1 MIGVPR
7 TDSSVLGRWWWT
19 VDHWVLW
26 ALAIL
31 IGFGAVLA
39 LAASPPVADR
49 LGLEPFYFARRQL
62 TVLPAAVLVM
72 IGVSL
77 LSPRW
82 VRRLAWI
89 VFLVGIV
96 GVAATLVTGAEVKGA
111 RRWITLASFS
121 LQPSEFVKPAFI
133 VVSAWL
139 LARRRLEGGSP
150 VSPLAASLF
159 VLVVG
164 LLALQPDLGMAV
176 VVATVWF
183 GQVFVA
189 GVPLRLVA
197 ALSSVG
203 VAGMTAAYFV
213 FPHVTSRVDRF
224 LDPDSGDR
232 YQVTTSLDAFMNGGL
247 FGRGPG
253 EGTVK
258 QVLPDAHADFVLAV
272 AGEEMGL
279 IACLVIVCLFA
290 FIVVRGFSRLLQE
303 DDLYVLLAA
312 SGLLAQF
319 GLQALIN
326 MGSSL
331 DLIPTKG
338 MTLPFISYGGSSL
351 LALSL
356 GLGMVLALTRRRFG
370 MGATP

>member
-1 MIGVPR
+1 MITLPR
-7 TDSSVLGRWWWT
+7 TDSSRFGRWWWT
-19 VDHWVLW
+19 VDHWTLW
-26 ALAIL
+26 AIAIL

-62 TVLPAAVLVM
+62 AVLPVGALLM

-77 LSPRW
+77 LSPRA
-82 VRRLAWI
+82 VRRLAW
-89 VFLVGIV
+89 VLLLAGIL
-96 GVAATLVTGAEVKGA
+96 GVLATLVFGMEIKGA
-111 RRWITLASFS
+111 RRWVSLGSFS

-139 LARRRLEGGSP
+139 MARRRLLQGTPIGP
-150 VSPLAASLF
+150 VPVALF
-159 VLVVG
+159 VLVVA

-176 VVATVWF
+176 VVSAVWF
-183 GQVFVA
+183 GQVFLA

-197 ALSSVG
+197 GLSALGTSAM
-203 VAGMTAAYFV
+203 AGAYFV

-224 LDPDSGDR
+224 LDPASGDR
-232 YQVTTSLDAFMNGGL
+232 YQVTTSLEAFMNGGL
-247 FGRGPG
+247 TGQGPG

-258 QVLPDAHADFVLAV
+258 EVLPDAHADFVFAV

-279 IACLVIVCLFA
+279 IVCLVIVFLFA
-290 FIVVRGFSRLLQE
+290 FVVVRGFSRLLQE

-312 SGLLAQF
+312 SGLLAEF

-326 MGSSL
+326 MGSEL

-338 MTLPFISYGGSSL
+338 MTLPFLSYGGSSV
-351 LALSL
+351 LALSI
-356 GLGMVLALTRRRFG
+356 GMGMVLALTRRRYG
-370 MGATP
+370 GGRVP

>member
-1 MIGVPR
+1 
-7 TDSSVLGRWWWT
+7 
-19 VDHWVLW
+19 LW
-26 ALAIL
+26 ANAIL

-62 TVLPAAVLVM
+62 AVLPVGALLM

-77 LSPRW
+77 LSPRA
-82 VRRLAWI
+82 VRRLAW
-89 VFLVGIV
+89 VLLLAGIL
-96 GVAATLVTGAEVKGA
+96 GVLATLAFGIEIKGA
-111 RRWITLASFS
+111 RRWISLGSFS

-139 LARRRLEGGSP
+139 MARRRVLQGTPIGP
-150 VSPLAASLF
+150 VPVALF
-159 VLVVG
+159 VLVVA

-176 VVATVWF
+176 VVSAVWF
-183 GQVFVA
+183 GQVFLA

-197 ALSSVG
+197 GLSALGTGGMVG
-203 VAGMTAAYFV
+203 AYFV

-224 LDPDSGDR
+224 LDPASGDR
-232 YQVTTSLDAFMNGGL
+232 YQVTTSLEAFMNGGL
-247 FGRGPG
+247 TGQGPG

-258 QVLPDAHADFVLAV
+258 EVLPDAHADFVFAV

-279 IACLVIVCLFA
+279 IVCLVIVFLFA
-290 FIVVRGFSRLLQE
+290 FVVVRGFSRLLQE
-303 DDLYVLLAA
+303 DDLHVLLAA
-312 SGLLAQF
+312 SGLLAEF

-326 MGSSL
+326 MGSEL

-338 MTLPFISYGGSSL
+338 MTLPFLSYGGSSV
-351 LALSL
+351 LALSI
-356 GLGMVLALTRRRFG
+356 GMGMVLALTRRRYG
-370 MGATP
+370 GGRVP